1 MTTPLARLRPY
12 SQLFLLNIDTSGSGV
27 PRAIVLPARDSD
39 NGVLP
44 GLGPPRASLVMRM
57 FLKSYLPSPGPDV
70 APSIR
75 LLVNPGIPG
84 SDPSPAVESPSR
96 DCGRGRKL
104 GKDIFLTPGLSCAIP
119 RDRGELRPDIP
130 LVFGSLNRDGSLA
143 EGE

>member
-1 MTTPLARLRPY
+1 MTTPLARLRAY

-27 PRAIVLPARDSD
+27 PRAIVIPARDSD

-57 FLKSYLPSPGPDV
+57 LLKSYLPSPGPD
-70 APSIR
+70 
-75 LLVNPGIPG
+75 
-84 SDPSPAVESPSR
+84 
-96 DCGRGRKL
+96 GRGRKL